1 MYKIY
6 HKKDNDDSSLS
17 LGNCKFYERE
27 LAMVYEDNVMTLTW
41 YSAHKC
47 AIDQDT

>member
-6 HKKDNDDSSLS
+6 YKKDNDDSSPS
-17 LGNCKFYERE
+17 LGNHKFYECE
-27 LAMVYEDNVMTLTW
+27 LPMVYEDNVMTLTW